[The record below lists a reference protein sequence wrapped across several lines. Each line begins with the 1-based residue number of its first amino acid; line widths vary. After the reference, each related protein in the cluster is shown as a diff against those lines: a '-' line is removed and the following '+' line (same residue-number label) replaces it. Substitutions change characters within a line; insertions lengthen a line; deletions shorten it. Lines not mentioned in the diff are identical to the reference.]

1 MANGFGWSCCPFCST
16 VNGLVTGRVYVGS
29 VSLSYRRSGL
39 LRSNTGLFSLP
50 ICILTIIV
58 RLNVMRYDEVNLTV
72 FGRLVA
78 EFQGQ

>member
-1 MANGFGWSCCPFCST
+1 MGLDGVVVRST

-50 ICILTIIV
+50 ICILMTIIWLNDMCCDEVDLSVFV
-58 RLNVMRYDEVNLTV
+58 RLL
-72 FGRLVA
+72 A